1 VDTGVSQLL
10 VSMDQQWRKMY
21 LPGRFNRADSMAQA
35 WLVFLPKDYVD
46 ETSPDSEGEGGA
58 TETG

>member
-1 VDTGVSQLL
+1 
-10 VSMDQQWRKMY
+10 MDQQWRKMY
-21 LPGRFNRADSMAQA
+21 LGQVGAQQGADSMAQA

-46 ETSPDSEGEGGA
+46 ETSLDSEGEGGA